1 MSLLSP
7 EFLSY
12 LERLDLLIK
21 RSIKGS
27 TIGERLSS
35 KYGRGIEFQ
44 DYRSYEIGD
53 DFRYIDWNIYA
64 RLDRLFVK
72 LFREEETS
80 VINIL
85 FDTSKSMGF
94 GNPSKLYFGK
104 QLSASL
110 GYIGLVNYDLV
121 NLYCISSTV
130 ERRLESLRGR
140 ASTMRMLRFL
150 DSLDAQGVTSLN
162 GAIRESLKGLR
173 GKAVFI
179 ILSDFL
185 DPNGYEEGL
194 KLLNARGYET
204 FTFHILSEEEIS
216 PPVSGSLK
224 LIDSETGETIEIDDI
239 DDILSGYRETL
250 EKFLKEIESFC
261 LDHSIEYIRASSSI
275 PIEKVVLYYMRLGG
289 WLK

>member
-12 LERLDLLIK
+12 LERLDLIIK
-21 RSIKGS
+21 RSVKGS
-27 TIGERLSS
+27 SVGERLSS
-35 KYGRGIEFQ
+35 RYGRGIEFQ

-64 RLDRLFVK
+64 RLDKLFVK
-72 LFREEETS
+72 LFREEEIS

-85 FDTSKSMGF
+85 FDISKSMGF
-94 GNPSKLYFGK
+94 GDPSKIYFGK

-121 NLYCISSTV
+121 NVYCISSTL
-130 ERRLESLRGR
+130 EKRLEALRGR
-140 ASTMRMLRFL
+140 ANIMRLLKFL
-150 DSLDAQGVTSLN
+150 DILEPQGVTFLN
-162 GAIRESLKGLR
+162 NAVKESLKGLR

-194 KLLNARGYET
+194 KILSARGYET
-204 FTFHILSEEEIS
+204 FVFHILSEEEIS
-216 PPVSGSLK
+216 PPISGSVK
-224 LIDSETGETIEIDDI
+224 LIDSETGEVIELDEV
-239 DDILSGYRETL
+239 DDILNGYKQTL
-250 EKFLKEIESFC
+250 KRFLEEIESFC
-261 LDHSIEYIRASSSI
+261 LDHSIEYIRASSGI
-275 PIEKVVLYYMRLGG
+275 PIDRVVLYYMRLAG

>member
-21 RSIKGS
+21 RSVKGS
-27 TIGERLSS
+27 SVGERLSS
-35 KYGRGIEFQ
+35 RYGRGIEFQ

-64 RLDRLFVK
+64 RLDKLFVK
-72 LFREEETS
+72 LFREEEIS

-85 FDTSKSMGF
+85 FDISKSMGF

-121 NLYCISSTV
+121 NLYCISSTI
-130 ERRLESLRGR
+130 EKRLESLRGR
-140 ASTMRMLRFL
+140 VNAMRLLKFL
-150 DSLDAQGVTSLN
+150 DVLEPQGITFLN
-162 GAIRESLKGLR
+162 SAVRESLKGLR

-194 KLLNARGYET
+194 KLLSARGYET
-204 FTFHILSEEEIS
+204 FVFHILSEEEIS
-216 PPVSGSLK
+216 PPISGSIK
-224 LIDSETGETIEIDDI
+224 LIDSETGEVIELDEV
-239 DDILSGYRETL
+239 DDILNGYRQTL
-250 EKFLKEIESFC
+250 GKFLEEIESFC
-261 LDHSIEYIRASSSI
+261 LNHSIEYIRASSSI
-275 PIEKVVLYYMRLGG
+275 PIDRVVLYYMRLAG